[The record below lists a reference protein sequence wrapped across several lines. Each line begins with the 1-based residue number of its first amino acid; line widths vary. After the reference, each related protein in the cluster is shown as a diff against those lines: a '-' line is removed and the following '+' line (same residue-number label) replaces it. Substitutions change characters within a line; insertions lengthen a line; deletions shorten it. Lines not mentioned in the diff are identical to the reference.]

1 MHPLFGQSEPTR
13 LHTAKRIVVKFGSS
27 ILVNAKTGEPN
38 REYLL
43 SIARNIQELLVHGAQ
58 VLIVTSGAVAIG
70 RRILGLDGAKM
81 KLEEKQAA
89 AATGQVALMQAW
101 QAALAEY
108 NIKCAQSLLTAYDT
122 ERRRNWLNARATFD
136 ALFTL
141 GVVPI
146 VNENDTVA
154 TSEIRYGDN
163 DRLAARVAQMIG
175 ADCLILFSDI
185 DGLYDKNPRQFSEA
199 KHIDVVGA
207 ITPAI
212 EAMAGEANAAVGMG
226 SGGMRTKIE
235 AAIIATSAGC
245 AVAICDGRGLGAL
258 ARLGN
263 HGKATWF
270 EAATDPKTARH
281 LWLAHNLRPQGTYVI
296 DKGAVTALLAGA
308 SLLPIGVVS
317 VEGNFERGDAVAIK
331 GKNGKIVG
339 RGISAYSSGD
349 AGQIIGVKSEE
360 IERIL
365 GFSGRPALVHRDD
378 MVVGAIVE

>member
-154 TSEIRYGDN
+154 TN
-163 DRLAARVAQMIG
+163 DW
-175 ADCLILFSDI
+175 
-185 DGLYDKNPRQFSEA
+185 
-199 KHIDVVGA
+199 
-207 ITPAI
+207 
-212 EAMAGEANAAVGMG
+212 
-226 SGGMRTKIE
+226 
-235 AAIIATSAGC
+235 
-245 AVAICDGRGLGAL
+245 RGL
-258 ARLGN
+258 
-263 HGKATWF
+263 F
-270 EAATDPKTARH
+270 D
-281 LWLAHNLRPQGTYVI
+281 
-296 DKGAVTALLAGA
+296 
-308 SLLPIGVVS
+308 
-317 VEGNFERGDAVAIK
+317 
-331 GKNGKIVG
+331 IV
-339 RGISAYSSGD
+339 
-349 AGQIIGVKSEE
+349 
-360 IERIL
+360 
-365 GFSGRPALVHRDD
+365 F
-378 MVVGAIVE
+378 

>member
-13 LHTAKRIVVKFGSS
+13 LHTARRIVVKFGSS

-43 SIARNIQELLVHGAQ
+43 SIARNIQELLLHGAQ

-70 RRILGLDGAKM
+70 RRILGLDGAKI

-101 QAALAEY
+101 QSALAEF

-136 ALFTL
+136 ALFAL

-146 VNENDTVA
+146 VNENDTIA
-154 TSEIRYGDN
+154 TTEIRYGDN
-163 DRLAARVAQMIG
+163 DRLAARVSQMIG

-185 DGLYDKNPRQFSEA
+185 DGLYDKNPRQFSDA
-199 KHIDVVGA
+199 KHIDIVRD

-212 EAMAGEANAAVGMG
+212 EAMAGDANAAAGMG

-245 AVAICDGRGLGAL
+245 AVAICDGRDNGAL
-258 ARLGN
+258 AQLGN

-270 EAATDPKTARH
+270 EAAIDPKTARH
-281 LWLAHNLRPQGTYVI
+281 LWLAHNLRPQGAYVI
-296 DKGAVTALLAGA
+296 DKGAASALLAGA
-308 SLLPIGVVS
+308 SLLPIGVAS

-331 GKNGKIVG
+331 DKAGKIIG

-349 AGQIIGVKSEE
+349 AAQIIGAKSEE

-378 MVVGAIVE
+378 MVID